1 MFKRSHRGHGV
12 LAIAHTQKTTTHTHT
27 AKKVA
32 HDSFVR
38 PPARSSYDIL
48 LRTFLVVVDRA
59 ISLFTVRTRSA
70 RGARSPCAFIPVFC
84 LLISDGSFFSTDNQ
98 LHLYAMFVYVFV
110 SCRMSHRF
118 VTHKASALYLCDS
131 LHAIIYHNFYS
142 ACSCEHHDV

>member
-12 LAIAHTQKTTTHTHT
+12 RYCPYITDNG
-27 AKKVA
+27 KKVA

-38 PPARSSYDIL
+38 PPARSLIL
-48 LRTFLVVVDRA
+48 WYIIAYISGRRGSCHFSFLCARP
-59 ISLFTVRTRSA
+59 RSA
-70 RGARSPCAFIPVFC
+70 RSLHSFRFFLSSSSFGY
-84 LLISDGSFFSTDNQ
+84 GSFFCTDNQ